1 MKIEIPT
8 ENQKRTANIRSVI
21 DCVRSTSVVCC
32 SNGKSRTRIC
42 QIWRTRIS
50 KVGNLSEINLEYC
63 VGTYLFIYLFL
74 NRTTCPRPT
83 KSATDI
89 RDRFANYL
97 VSPEGAFSWQMSKI

>member
-21 DCVRSTSVVCC
+21 DCVRSTLGSLLFHRKIP
-32 SNGKSRTRIC
+32 NELQIC

-63 VGTYLFIYLFL
+63 VGTYL
-74 NRTTCPRPT
+74 
-83 KSATDI
+83 
-89 RDRFANYL
+89 
-97 VSPEGAFSWQMSKI
+97 